1 MTETLGLRRL
11 RRTLLI
17 HRLIE
22 GVLVIMLLA
31 MALYFFQMF
40 AARDGNLRPFYNSL
54 IATLLVQVALFF
66 PIRAFTIKEARR
78 ELGIGAK
85 ATLTDAEKNQ
95 LRSQRLLADFI
106 KVSVFVF
113 FLAFIISAPPA
124 GFVLST
130 SYFCCIG
137 TILNYLQ
144 NFNFAVRRQMT
155 CEVG

>member
-1 MTETLGLRRL
+1 MTEALGLRRL
-11 RRTLLI
+11 RKTLLI
-17 HRLIE
+17 HRLIQ
-22 GVLVIMLLA
+22 GALVVMLLV
-31 MALYFFQMF
+31 MALYLFQMF

-66 PIRAFTIKEARR
+66 PIRAFTAKEARR
-78 ELGIGAK
+78 ELGLAAK
-85 ATLTDAEKNQ
+85 TALTVNEKQQ

-113 FLAFIISAPPA
+113 FLVFISAAPPA

-137 TILNYLQ
+137 TVFNYLQ
-144 NFNFAVRRQMT
+144 NFNFAVRRQMV
-155 CEVG
+155 CEGC